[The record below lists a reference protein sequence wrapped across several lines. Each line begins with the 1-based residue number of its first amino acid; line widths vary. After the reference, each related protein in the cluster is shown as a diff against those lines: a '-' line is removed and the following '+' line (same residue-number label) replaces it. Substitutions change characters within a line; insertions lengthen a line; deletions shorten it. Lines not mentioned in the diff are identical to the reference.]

1 MVFLAPLVLVVRSLR
16 IPLSLSAVGL
26 TAATLIPYLLI
37 DPRSVYHAL
46 YENLAVIGDRP
57 DSFSI
62 SGMLQT
68 LGLATGGLPRLLWIA
83 MTLVFGY
90 LIARRIRDLSDFIL
104 GAAMVLGFAF
114 LTGVAFV
121 NYWLLCAG
129 LVLVGSIMKAHQSA
143 A

>member
-1 MVFLAPLVLVVRSLR
+1 
-16 IPLSLSAVGL
+16 
-26 TAATLIPYLLI
+26 
-37 DPRSVYHAL
+37 
-46 YENLAVIGDRP
+46 
-57 DSFSI
+57 
-62 SGMLQT
+62 
-68 LGLATGGLPRLLWIA
+68 